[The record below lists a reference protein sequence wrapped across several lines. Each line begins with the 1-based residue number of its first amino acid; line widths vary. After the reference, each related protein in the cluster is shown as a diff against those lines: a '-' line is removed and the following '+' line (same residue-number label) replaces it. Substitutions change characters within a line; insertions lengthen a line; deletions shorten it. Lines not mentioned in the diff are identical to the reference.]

1 MTTEILDDRVLDEEN
16 SSVYIH
22 VQMRTL
28 ASMSSV
34 TVTQARAT
42 LPELLDRVIAGDEV
56 TITRH
61 GVPVAVVVRPDA
73 VRARR
78 ADRALAEAERLRELV
93 DRARTTRL
101 SDMPAI
107 AADRADD
114 LIRDVA
120 ASRRSR

>member
-1 MTTEILDDRVLDEEN
+1 MSDCPATPSAATYDHVHQCTMTIMSIV
-16 SSVYIH
+16 SV
-22 VQMRTL
+22 
-28 ASMSSV
+28 S
-34 TVTQARAT
+34 QARAT
-42 LPELLDRVIAGDEV
+42 LPELLDRVTAGDEV

-73 VRARR
+73 VRTRR

-101 SDMPAI
+101 SDMPPI
-107 AADRADD
+107 TADRADD
-114 LIRDVA
+114 LIREVA